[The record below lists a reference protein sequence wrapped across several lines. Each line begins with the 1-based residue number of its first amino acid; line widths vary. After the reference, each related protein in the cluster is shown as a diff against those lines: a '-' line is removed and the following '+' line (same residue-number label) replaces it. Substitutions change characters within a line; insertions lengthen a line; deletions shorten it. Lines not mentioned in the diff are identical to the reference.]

1 MTQVNSR
8 NIFSIVLPSLIVV
21 LAGAT
26 IPFLVGFN
34 QYYVLLA
41 LQSVIMASIALA
53 WNIIGGY
60 AGQLDLASFAYI
72 GLGGILAT
80 MLMIEHNITP
90 WLGMFL
96 GAGVSAA
103 LAFIIGFPLFR
114 FGIKGVWYA
123 LSTAALVVILHEASI
138 MVLGPFDYYIPFVE
152 GWYYIRFRTWENLY
166 YFSLAVLAFIISLN
180 LYISRSKLGYYLKA
194 IREDEVAAEA
204 VGINVRKYKLLA
216 LVIYASILGFI
227 GYLYIVSQRTFSYN
241 TFSGPQSVYVAIIG
255 IVGGL
260 GSVSGVFSA
269 ALILKIVE
277 EYLRGYLGGVLPGLH
292 LLLFGTLLIV
302 VGILRPEG
310 LSSLTDTLTRKIKV
324 KVLRWYT

>member
-1 MTQVNSR
+1 MNSR
-8 NIFSIVLPSLIVV
+8 SVFSVILPALIVV
-21 LAGAT
+21 LVGAT

-41 LQSVIMASIALA
+41 LQSAIVASIALA

-60 AGQLDLASFAYI
+60 AGQLDLASFAYV

-80 MLMIEHNITP
+80 MLMIEYNVTP

-103 LAFIIGFPLFR
+103 LAFVIGFPLFR

-123 LSTAALVVILHEASI
+123 LSTAALVVILHEVSI

-152 GWYYIRFRTWENLY
+152 GWYYLRFRTWENLY
-166 YFSLAVLAFIISLN
+166 YFSLVVLAFIISLN

-241 TFSGPQSVYVAIIG
+241 TFSGPQSVYIAIIG

-292 LLLFGTLLIV
+292 LLLFGTLLII

-310 LSSLTDTLTRKIKV
+310 LSSLTDTLTRKIRV
-324 KVLRWYT
+324 KMLRWYS

>member
-1 MTQVNSR
+1 MNSR

-96 GAGVSAA
+96 GAGVSAT

-269 ALILKIVE
+269 ALILRIVE

>member
-1 MTQVNSR
+1 MNSR
-8 NIFSIVLPSLIVV
+8 GAFSVILPALIIVLVGTTV
-21 LAGAT
+21 
-26 IPFLVGFN
+26 PFLVSFN

-41 LQSVIMASIALA
+41 LQSVIIASIALA

-80 MLMIEHNITP
+80 MLMIEYNVTP

-123 LSTAALVVILHEASI
+123 LSTAALVVILHEVSI

-152 GWYYIRFRTWENLY
+152 GWYYLRFRTWENLY
-166 YFSLAVLAFIISLN
+166 YFSLMVLAFVISLN

-227 GYLYIVSQRTFSYN
+227 GYLYIVAQRTFSYN
-241 TFSGPQSVYVAIIG
+241 TFSGPQSVYIAIIG

-292 LLLFGTLLIV
+292 LLLFGTLLII

-310 LSSLTDTLTRKIKV
+310 LSSLTDTLTRKIKL
-324 KVLRWYT
+324 KMLRWYS

>member
-1 MTQVNSR
+1 MDSR
-8 NIFSIVLPSLIVV
+8 TLSSIGLPALLVILVGMAV
-21 LAGAT
+21 
-26 IPFLVGFN
+26 PFLAGFN

-41 LQSVIMASIALA
+41 LQSVVMASIALA

-80 MLMIEHNITP
+80 MLMMNYNVTP

-96 GAGVSAA
+96 GAGISAT
-103 LAFIIGFPLFR
+103 LAFVIGYPLFR

-123 LSTAALVVILHEASI
+123 LSTAALVVILHEVSI

-152 GWYYIRFRTWENLY
+152 GWYYLRFRTWENLY
-166 YFSLAVLAFIISLN
+166 YFSLVVLASIISLN
-180 LYISRSKLGYYLKA
+180 LYISRSKIGYYLKA

-204 VGINVRKYKLLA
+204 VGIDIRKYKLLA

-227 GYLYIVSQRTFSYN
+227 GYIYIVSQRTFSYN

-260 GSVSGVFSA
+260 GSVSGVFTA
-269 ALILKIVE
+269 ALVLKIVE

-292 LLLFGTLLIV
+292 LLLFGVLLIA

-310 LSSLTDTLTRKIKV
+310 LSTLTDTLARKIKTRV
-324 KVLRWYT
+324 RGGARE

>member
-1 MTQVNSR
+1 MNSR

-96 GAGVSAA
+96 GAGVSAT

-216 LVIYASILGFI
+216 LVIYASILGF
-227 GYLYIVSQRTFSYN
+227 
-241 TFSGPQSVYVAIIG
+241 
-255 IVGGL
+255 
-260 GSVSGVFSA
+260 
-269 ALILKIVE
+269 
-277 EYLRGYLGGVLPGLH
+277 
-292 LLLFGTLLIV
+292 
-302 VGILRPEG
+302 
-310 LSSLTDTLTRKIKV
+310 
-324 KVLRWYT
+324 

>member
-1 MTQVNSR
+1 MSPR
-8 NIFSIVLPSLIVV
+8 NVIPVILPALIIVLI
-21 LAGAT
+21 GMT

-72 GLGGILAT
+72 GLGGILAAT
-80 MLMIEHNITP
+80 LMRGYNITP

-103 LAFIIGFPLFR
+103 LAFTIGFPLFR
-114 FGIKGVWYA
+114 FGIRGVWYA

-138 MVLGPFDYYIPFVE
+138 MVLGSSDYYIEFAE
-152 GWYYIRFRTWENLY
+152 GWYSLRFRTWENLY
-166 YFSLAVLAFIISLN
+166 YLSLVVLAFVISLN
-180 LYISRSKLGYYLKA
+180 LYISRSKIGYYLKA

-204 VGINVRKYKLLA
+204 VGIDVRKYKLLA
-216 LVIYASILGFI
+216 LVTYASILGFV
-227 GYLYIVSQRTFSYN
+227 GYLYIVSQRTYSYN
-241 TFSGPQSVYVAIIG
+241 TFSGPMSVYVAIVG

-277 EYLRGYLGGVLPGLH
+277 EYLRGFLGGVLPGLH
-292 LLLFGTLLIV
+292 LLLFGSLLII

-324 KVLRWYT
+324 RILRWYS